1 MVFLNKRTNSSIFL
15 IFFISACQIDNSV
28 NLDDGPQKQVIDE
41 NIRFEKYL
49 SNQWEQN
56 LKDSPIFASLL
67 GNKNFNQDM
76 HILGNARNAKE
87 NRWLPSFVGNQP
99 FGAVFSN
106 KRCFILHLNEH
117 MQNE

>member
-67 GNKNFNQDM
+67 GNKNFNQD
-76 HILGNARNAKE
+76 ITSNSIQEFVKNKAKLKKDLI
-87 NRWLPSFVGNQP
+87 NLNSFNYEKLN
-99 FGAVFSN
+99 SDN
-106 KRCFILHLNEH
+106 KLNYK
-117 MQNE
+117 